1 MSTIN
6 YLDDY
11 QIYDFFEATETITI
25 FKDGKEK
32 TFPNTSTEFDKI
44 KTEFMDMIYNSY
56 EMPAFGVSIHEHTMQ
71 ALQSGTWVQF
81 NFKEQL
87 KHNDMPFD
95 ALLINVSPD
104 YQGFNLIRQVN
115 GKYEGRCFYIN
126 LDDGNMQKLYD
137 LVEKTNI

>member
-11 QIYDFFEATETITI
+11 QIYDFFEETDSITI

-32 TFPNTSTEFDKI
+32 TFPNTSSEFDDLLTK
-44 KTEFMDMIYNSY
+44 FMDMIYDSY

-71 ALQSGTWVQF
+71 ALQSGFWIKF
-81 NFKEQL
+81 NFKEQM

-95 ALLINVSPD
+95 ALLVNIMPND
-104 YQGFNLIRQVN
+104 KGFNLIREVD
-115 GKYEGRCFYIN
+115 GKYEGRCFYLN
-126 LDDGNMQKLYD
+126 LENDMQSLYD
-137 LVEKTNI
+137 LVERTNV

>member
-11 QIYDFFEATETITI
+11 QIYDFFEETDSITI

-32 TFPNTSTEFDKI
+32 TFPNTSSEFDDLLTK
-44 KTEFMDMIYNSY
+44 FMDMIYDSY

-71 ALQSGTWVQF
+71 ALQSGIWIKF
-81 NFKEQL
+81 NFKEQM

-95 ALLINVSPD
+95 ALLVNIMPND
-104 YQGFNLIRQVN
+104 KGFNLIREVD
-115 GKYEGRCFYIN
+115 GKYEGRCFYLN
-126 LDDGNMQKLYD
+126 LENDMQSLYD
-137 LVEKTNI
+137 LVKRTNV

>member
-11 QIYDFFEATETITI
+11 QIYDFFEETDSITI

-32 TFPNTSTEFDKI
+32 TFPNTSSEFDDLLTK
-44 KTEFMDMIYNSY
+44 FMDMIYDSY

-71 ALQSGTWVQF
+71 ALQSGFWIKF
-81 NFKEQL
+81 NFKEQM

-95 ALLINVSPD
+95 ALLVNIMSND
-104 YQGFNLIRQVN
+104 KGFNLIREVE
-115 GKYEGRCFYIN
+115 GKYEGRCFYLN
-126 LDDGNMQKLYD
+126 LENDMQSLYD
-137 LVEKTNI
+137 LVERTNV